1 MAIIINPYTPGAGRR
16 PRYLAGRDATIQ
28 DAKELIAYIAQG
40 YPTRSVIYYGLR
52 GVGKTVLLDE
62 IEKIADEANVYY
74 EHIEI
79 AERSSFIAAIA
90 LSINKLMRRIS
101 TKESVKQYASQAL
114 GILKAFQITYNK
126 DGELSFGLGDNVQ
139 TVVGISDTGNFQN
152 DLTELLV
159 SLGKLAAAG
168 NQGVA
173 LFIDEIQYMKDSEF
187 EALIAA
193 LHRVNQ
199 LGLPLIL
206 FAAGL
211 PKIAKHAGDVKSYAE
226 RLFQFVKI
234 GSLDAEAGAKAL
246 TEPARGL
253 DVNYSEDAVRRILQ
267 LTEGYPYF
275 IQEYGKEV
283 WPYTMNNVI
292 DLSAAEKAEADFHK
306 GLDESFFKVR
316 HDRAT
321 PKELEF
327 MIAMA
332 KCSKLPCSTTEV
344 AEKMHC
350 AVSKASPLRATLI
363 HKGFIYA
370 AARGEIDFTVP
381 QFDKYLRRVH
391 GL

>member
-306 GLDESFFKVR
+306 GLDESFFQG
-316 HDRAT
+316 T
-321 PKELEF
+321 P
-327 MIAMA
+327 
-332 KCSKLPCSTTEV
+332 
-344 AEKMHC
+344 
-350 AVSKASPLRATLI
+350 
-363 HKGFIYA
+363 
-370 AARGEIDFTVP
+370 
-381 QFDKYLRRVH
+381 
-391 GL
+391 